1 MSSFDLGDVV
11 PLGITTYNDASG
23 DPEDAAS
30 VTLAITKPDGTT
42 VTPAP
47 TLTHVTGSG
56 VWTYNYP
63 TTAAGRHRYAFTVTG
78 TATVAG
84 GVDTGT
90 FDVWPA
96 DPRFIVDVSEIREE
110 LSVRT
115 GSVVDEDE
123 LRLYCAAATQL
134 VEEIAGTVLAMTL
147 VETHNGGK
155 AAVLLEERPTAIT
168 SVVVDGT
175 ALDAADYTADL
186 ASGIV
191 YAGGSRT
198 PTSFAW
204 GRQNVVVT
212 YTAGAS
218 TVDANVVLAARII
231 IAHLYQVGQQGRRG
245 RNSNDDVVVLASGF
259 AVPRRAVELVRNRR
273 AYRMPGFA

>member
-11 PLGITTYNDASG
+11 PLGITTFNDASG

-30 VTLAITKPDGTT
+30 VTLAITKPDGTA

-78 TATVAG
+78 TATVSG

-96 DPRFIVDVSEIREE
+96 DPRFIVDPSEIREE

-115 GSVVDEDE
+115 GSTVDDDE
-123 LRLYCAAATQL
+123 LRLYCAAATAL
-134 VEEIAGTVLAMTL
+134 VEEIAGTVLSATL
-147 VETHNGGK
+147 VETHDGGK
-155 AAVLLEERPTAIT
+155 RAVLLDERPTAIT
-168 SVVVDGT
+168 SVVVNGV
-175 ALDAADYTADL
+175 AATDYVADL

-191 YAGGSRT
+191 YAGSQSSPST
-198 PTSFAW
+198 FSS

-212 YTAGAS
+212 YTAGSS

-245 RNSNDDVVVLASGF
+245 RNSNDDVAVLSSGF
-259 AVPRRAVELVRNRR
+259 AVPRRAVELLRNRA
-273 AYRMPGFA
+273 AYRMPGIA

>member
-1 MSSFDLGDVV
+1 MTTYDLGDPV
-11 PLGITTYNDASG
+11 PIGVATFNDSTG
-23 DPEDAAS
+23 LPENATSA
-30 VTLAITKPDGTT
+30 TLVITKPDGTT
-42 VTPAP
+42 TSVITLSNPSTGVYTTTYTPA
-47 TLTHVTGSG
+47 
-56 VWTYNYP
+56 
-63 TTAAGRHRYAFTVTG
+63 AAGRYRPEITVVG
-78 TATVAG
+78 TSTVSG
-84 GVDTGT
+84 GVYEDV

-96 DPRFIVDVSEIREE
+96 DPRFIVSVDDIKSE
-110 LSVRT
+110 LSVRSGT
-115 GSVVDEDE
+115 TIDEDE

-134 VEEIAGTVLAMTL
+134 VEEIAGTVLATTL
-147 VETHNGGK
+147 VETHNGGR

-175 ALDAADYTADL
+175 ALAAADYTADL

-212 YTAGAS
+212 YTAGSS

-259 AVPRRAVELVRNRR
+259 AVPRRAVELVRNRG